1 MSILVVMTIRWSELK
16 ARNGRQRSSLLTGGE
31 GVLPDYEK
39 EGKALVGAVREVQ
52 EERKRE
58 KREREAEER
67 DKRDETLVNSIMEA
81 ESVASAA
88 RKAGVSSSTA
98 LNRLRSE
105 SVRGKLREAREE
117 IENAVTVRRLDVLNI
132 FLEAIDMARMISDPS
147 QMING
152 ADKIAK
158 MMGYYEP
165 EEVKVDVSVNYEGAL
180 RKIKELSDVELLELV
195 DGKVVE
201 GVAT

>member
-1 MSILVVMTIRWSELK
+1 MVMTIRWSELK

-31 GVLPDYEK
+31 GVLPDYER
-39 EGKALVGAVREVQ
+39 EGKALVSAVREVQ

-58 KREREAEER
+58 KREKEAEER
-67 DKRDETLVNSIMEA
+67 DKRDEALVNSVMEA
-81 ESVASAA
+81 ESVATAA
-88 RKAGVSSSTA
+88 RKAGVSSSAA

-165 EEVKVDVSVNYEGAL
+165 EEVKVDVSINYEGAL
-180 RKIKELSDVELLELV
+180 RRIKELSDVELLELV

>member
-1 MSILVVMTIRWSELK
+1 MTIRWSELK

-58 KREREAEER
+58 KREKEAEER

>member
-1 MSILVVMTIRWSELK
+1 MTIRWSELK
-16 ARNGRQRSSLLTGGE
+16 ARNGRQRSSLLSDP
-31 GVLPDYEK
+31 VIPDYEG
-39 EGKALVGAVREVQ
+39 EAQELVSAVREVRRGQ
-52 EERKRE
+52 KEE
-58 KREREAEER
+58 KRKREAEER
-67 DKRDETLVNSIMEA
+67 DKRDDALVSSVLEA
-81 ESVASAA
+81 ESVATAA

-105 SVRGKLREAREE
+105 NVREKLRVAREE
-117 IENAVTVRRLDVLNI
+117 IESAVTVRRLDVLNI

-165 EEVKVDVSVNYEGAL
+165 EEVKVDVNINYEGAL
-180 RKIKELSDVELLELV
+180 RKIRELSDVELIELAE
-195 DGKVVE
+195 GRVVE